1 MGCLV
6 SSSLWREISGPGLIP
21 AHAAWPE
28 REELIPGFS
37 CVVFHFISCPSSSR
51 DRWLWPREASWRL
64 QLEVPVL
71 PQTFGETGAQDC
83 RYTQDGADVRAK
95 ISTLPLILPP
105 LLKYSMS
112 FTHQLTEILS
122 GTKVSSPSLNKLI
135 GTQQRQNGVN
145 IYSGLEKLKRKK

>member
-6 SSSLWREISGPGLIP
+6 SSSLWREISGTGLIP
-21 AHAAWPE
+21 ARAAWPE
-28 REELIPGFS
+28 RAALIPGLG
-37 CVVFHFISCPSSSR
+37 CVVLHFLSRPSSSR
-51 DRWLWPREASWRL
+51 DRRLRPREASRRL

-83 RYTQDGADVRAK
+83 RHTQDGADVRAQ

-105 LLKYSMS
+105 LLKYRMS

-122 GTKVSSPSLNKLI
+122 GTKVSSPSLNKFI

-145 IYSGLEKLKRKK
+145 IYSGL